1 MGRQGFGTCTGLD
14 CSKPLTS
21 GATAKHKA
29 SLPRLAYR
37 QTVWYLGTVLAIQ
50 GVIVKRS
57 LAVLA
62 VIVLG
67 ATAACGKKDAAKPP
81 AASVAPSASAS
92 AASPTAAPGPAN
104 AAKPV
109 PAQLPDV
116 VAKVNGEAV
125 TRAELEMAV
134 RTLEQRAQSPVPPE
148 QRDAVYRQVLD
159 RIIGFH
165 LLAQEARARKLVA
178 APWEVD
184 KQLGDLKKQF
194 PTEAAFNQMLLSR
207 GVTTDELRKETED
220 TMVVNQMLQKEIE
233 PQVKVQDADVKTFF
247 DQNKPR
253 FHQPESVH
261 ASHILIRADAQAD
274 AATRA
279 GAKTLADDL
288 LKQLKKGATFA
299 DLAKK
304 FSQDPGSAQNGGD
317 LGFFNRGQMVG
328 PFDQAVFALKPGQ
341 TSGVVETPF
350 GYHIIQA
357 HETKPARDVGFDEVK
372 DQIREYLATQ
382 QREQKSQVFVDQL
395 KAKGKISLMM

>member
-1 MGRQGFGTCTGLD
+1 
-14 CSKPLTS
+14 
-21 GATAKHKA
+21 
-29 SLPRLAYR
+29 
-37 QTVWYLGTVLAIQ
+37 
-50 GVIVKRS
+50 
-57 LAVLA
+57 VLA
-62 VIVLG
+62 VVVLG
-67 ATAACGKKDAAKPP
+67 ATAACGKQEAAKPP
-81 AASVAPSASAS
+81 ATPVASSPSPS
-92 AASPTAAPGPAN
+92 AASPATAPAPAN

-178 APWEVD
+178 APWDVD
-184 KQLGDLKKQF
+184 TQLGDLKKQF
-194 PTEAAFNQMLLSR
+194 PTEAAFNQMLQSR
-207 GVTTDELRKETED
+207 GVTADELRKETED
-220 TMVVNQMLQKEIE
+220 TLAVNQMLQKEIE

-253 FHQPESVH
+253 FHQPESVR
-261 ASHILIRADAQAD
+261 ASHILIRAEEQAD
-274 AATRA
+274 PATK
-279 GAKTLADDL
+279 AKAKAQADDL
-288 LKQLKKGATFA
+288 LKQLKKGANFA

-304 FSQDPGSAQNGGD
+304 FSGDPGSAPNGGD
-317 LGFFNRGQMVG
+317 LGFFNRGQMVA
-328 PFDQAVFALKPGQ
+328 PFDQAAFALKPGQ
-341 TSGVVETPF
+341 MSGVVETPF

-395 KAKGKISLMM
+395 KAKSKISLMM